1 MDPTHQDKVPRFPK
15 CDTHVSEVEGDLQ
28 VLTEGLLELGVH
40 FQHVQKVVPV
50 YLVQITV
57 S

>member
-1 MDPTHQDKVPRFPK
+1 MLAECGTY
-15 CDTHVSEVEGDLQ
+15 VSQAEGNLQ
-28 VLTEGLLELGVH
+28 VLTEGFLELGVH